1 MSNNAATTVTTN
13 ILPVQALYDPTTLAF
28 ITFIG
33 PAGLPFTSA
42 AGGVSSVDVS
52 GGTTGLTTTGG
63 PIVSSGTITLGGTL
77 SVSNGG
83 TGATTA
89 TGAINNLL
97 PSQATHAGKYLTTD
111 GTNTSWSTSGA
122 NLSVV
127 NDTSTN
133 ATRYLTFTDVNTGVI
148 TQEYVSSSKLTYNPS
163 SGTVTATTFVGA
175 LTGNASTA
183 TLAASSTNIAGGANG
198 SLPYQTGS
206 GTTTFLAAGSNGQF
220 LTLSGGVPTWSS
232 LSYVS
237 SFSAGTTGFTPNVS
251 TTGAVTLSGTLNV
264 ANGGTGVTSSSGAN
278 SVVLRDANANT
289 SANDFY
295 EGFTNVAAAGT
306 TITLTAAST
315 PNFVITGSGGQTYK
329 LPDATTIPTG
339 AIYTFNNNQTS
350 GAISVQ
356 NSSGTLVVSVPSGGF
371 VEIILLTNSVAAGT
385 WDYHFQAPSNVSWS
399 TNTFSYAG
407 SITNA
412 TWNGV
417 SIGAIYG
424 GTGQTSYTTGDTLYA
439 SASNTLSKLAIGS
452 TGQVLTV
459 SGGVPTW
466 ANTSSATTITDDT
479 TTNATRYINFTSA
492 TSGSLTNIGTSSTK
506 LQYNPSTGTITAP
519 SITTTSDATIHG
531 LTVGLGGGSVT
542 SNTAVGYNALLSNS
556 TGIYLTAFGL
566 QAGKNN
572 TTGNYVTAIGANAG
586 FTGTGNSGDTYIGYS
601 AGFTKNN
608 GDSTYGSTFVGYFS
622 GYSTTTGTDNTFVG
636 AGSGL
641 TNTTG
646 GYNAVL
652 GMKALYSNSTG
663 NSNTAIGAQALT
675 SNTTASSN
683 TAVGYQAAYSNTS
696 GVVTAVGRQAL
707 YSNTTG
713 ICNTAVGG
721 TYSANPPLYANT
733 TGNYNSAFGEG
744 ALAGNTTASNNT
756 AVGYQAGYANT
767 TGRANAFFGAQSG
780 YNNTTGYAN
789 TAVGMQALFYNTTG
803 LYNTAVGSTDN
814 TSVPSALYNNTTGNF
829 NTAVGTAALQANT
842 TASNNT
848 AVGYQAGYSNTIGER
863 GTFIGYQAGYSTT
876 TNFAQTMI
884 GFSAGLSTTGA
895 NSTFVG
901 YNAGNTI
908 TTGAKNTILGTY
920 NGNQGGLDIR
930 TASNRVVLSDGD
942 GNIRIACDATGST
955 ANGYFMAFDGLEWYP
970 GVDNAIALGTASKRY
985 TVVYATTALINTSDA
1000 NLKQQIRN
1008 LSDAE
1013 KSVATKIKG
1022 LIKSF
1027 KFNDSVAKKG
1037 DGARIHIGVIA
1048 QDVQSAFI
1056 EQNLDPNKYAMFCS
1070 DTWYEVN
1077 GSATLP
1083 NGEFCKK
1090 DDEGAVEVT
1099 QLGIRYEELLAFVIS
1114 SL

>member
-1 MSNNAATTVTTN
+1 MTASNNVSNTVTTN

-264 ANGGTGVTSSSGAN
+264 ANGGTGVTTSSGAN
-278 SVVLRDANANT
+278 SVVLRDANANI

-295 EGFTNVAAAGT
+295 EGFTSVAAAGT
-306 TITLTAAST
+306 TTVMTAAST
-315 PNFVITGSGGQTYK
+315 PNYYVTGSGGQTYQ
-329 LPDATTIPTG
+329 LPDATTLPLG
-339 AIYTFNNNQTS
+339 AMFTFNNNQ
-350 GAISVQ
+350 
-356 NSSGTLVVSVPSGGF
+356 SSGTIVVKNNSSTTVLTVQSGALG
-371 VEIILLTNSVAAGT
+371 EIILVANGNAAGS
-385 WDYHFQAPSNVSWS
+385 WDTHFQAPSNVSWS
-399 TNTFSYAG
+399 TNTLSYAG

-424 GTGQTSYTTGDTLYA
+424 GTGQTTYATGDTLYA

-519 SITTTSDATIHG
+519 SVTTTSDASIH
-531 LTVGLGGGSVT
+531 
-542 SNTAVGYNALLSNS
+542 
-556 TGIYLTAFGL
+556 
-566 QAGKNN
+566 
-572 TTGNYVTAIGANAG
+572 
-586 FTGTGNSGDTYIGYS
+586 
-601 AGFTKNN
+601 
-608 GDSTYGSTFVGYFS
+608 
-622 GYSTTTGTDNTFVG
+622 
-636 AGSGL
+636 
-641 TNTTG
+641 
-646 GYNAVL
+646 
-652 GMKALYSNSTG
+652 
-663 NSNTAIGAQALT
+663 
-675 SNTTASSN
+675 
-683 TAVGYQAAYSNTS
+683 
-696 GVVTAVGRQAL
+696 
-707 YSNTTG
+707 
-713 ICNTAVGG
+713 
-721 TYSANPPLYANT
+721 
-733 TGNYNSAFGEG
+733 
-744 ALAGNTTASNNT
+744 
-756 AVGYQAGYANT
+756 
-767 TGRANAFFGAQSG
+767 
-780 YNNTTGYAN
+780 
-789 TAVGMQALFYNTTG
+789 
-803 LYNTAVGSTDN
+803 
-814 TSVPSALYNNTTGNF
+814 
-829 NTAVGTAALQANT
+829 
-842 TASNNT
+842 
-848 AVGYQAGYSNTIGER
+848 
-863 GTFIGYQAGYSTT
+863 
-876 TNFAQTMI
+876 
-884 GFSAGLSTTGA
+884 
-895 NSTFVG
+895 
-901 YNAGNTI
+901 
-908 TTGAKNTILGTY
+908 
-920 NGNQGGLDIR
+920 
-930 TASNRVVLSDGD
+930 
-942 GNIRIACDATGST
+942 
-955 ANGYFMAFDGLEWYP
+955 
-970 GVDNAIALGTASKRY
+970 
-985 TVVYATTALINTSDA
+985 
-1000 NLKQQIRN
+1000 
-1008 LSDAE
+1008 
-1013 KSVATKIKG
+1013 
-1022 LIKSF
+1022 
-1027 KFNDSVAKKG
+1027 
-1037 DGARIHIGVIA
+1037 
-1048 QDVQSAFI
+1048 
-1056 EQNLDPNKYAMFCS
+1056 
-1070 DTWYEVN
+1070 
-1077 GSATLP
+1077 
-1083 NGEFCKK
+1083 
-1090 DDEGAVEVT
+1090 
-1099 QLGIRYEELLAFVIS
+1099 
-1114 SL
+1114 

>member
-1 MSNNAATTVTTN
+1 MTASNNVSNTVTTN

-77 SVSNGG
+77 AVTNGG

-220 LTLSGGVPTWSS
+220 LTLSGGVPTWSN

-278 SVVLRDANANT
+278 SVVLRDANVNT

-531 LTVGLGGGSVT
+531 LTVGLGGGSVSTNTAFGYQTLNANT
-542 SNTAVGYNALLSNS
+542 SGSVNTAIGYQAGLANTTGAGIVFVGNSAGSANTTGSNNTAVGGYQTFISNLTGSNNVSVGSAALRFS
-556 TGIYLTAFGL
+556 TSD
-566 QAGKNN
+566 
-572 TTGNYVTAIGANAG
+572 GNTAIGYSSLTNNTASYNTAV
-586 FTGTGNSGDTYIGYS
+586 GNLAGYS
-601 AGFTKNN
+601 
-608 GDSTYGSTFVGYFS
+608 
-622 GYSTTTGTDNTFVG
+622 
-636 AGSGL
+636 
-641 TNTTG
+641 NTTG
-646 GYNAVL
+646 GLITAL
-652 GMKALYSNSTG
+652 GYT
-663 NSNTAIGAQALT
+663 
-675 SNTTASSN
+675 
-683 TAVGYQAAYSNTS
+683 
-696 GVVTAVGRQAL
+696 AL

-713 ICNTAVGG
+713 SYNIAVG
-721 TYSANPPLYANT
+721 T
-733 TGNYNSAFGEG
+733 G
-744 ALAGNTTASNNT
+744 ALYSNTTASNNT
-756 AVGYQAGYANT
+756 AVGYQALYSNT
-767 TGRANAFFGAQSG
+767 NGN
-780 YNNTTGYAN
+780 N
-789 TAVGMQALFYNTTG
+789 TAVGFQTIYTNTSGYALVAVGYQGLYKNTTG
-803 LYNTAVGSTDN
+803 TNNIAIGYQ
-814 TSVPSALYNNTTGNF
+814 PLYNNTTGVF
-829 NTAVGTAALQANT
+829 NVAIGDSALQANT
-842 TASNNT
+842 TASSSV
-848 AVGYQAGYSNTIGER
+848 AVGYQAGYSATTNGLN
-863 GTFIGYQAGYSTT
+863 TFIGAAAGY
-876 TNFAQTMI
+876 NA
-884 GFSAGLSTTGA
+884 TGA
-895 NSTFVG
+895 NNTFVG
-901 YNAGNTI
+901 NSSGTNVTS
-908 TTGAKNTILGTY
+908 GAKNTILGCY
-920 NGNQGGLDIR
+920 NGTQGGLNIQ
-930 TASNRVVLSDGD
+930 TASNYIVLSDGD
-942 GNIRIACDATGST
+942 GNPRAYQSSTGGWYQYNNST
-955 ANGYFMAFDGLEWYP
+955 LWS
-970 GVDNAIALGTASKRY
+970 V
-985 TVVYATTALINTSDA
+985 TSDVRIKK
-1000 NLKQQIRN
+1000 NVVSLN
-1008 LSDAE
+1008 SGLSVIE
-1013 KSVATKIKG
+1013 KLRPVEFDYIENEKH
-1022 LIKSF
+1022 
-1027 KFNDSVAKKG
+1027 D
-1037 DGARIHIGVIA
+1037 IGFIA
-1048 QDVQSAFI
+1048 QEYQTVLP
-1056 EQNLDPNKYAMFCS
+1056 EQ
-1070 DTWYEVN
+1070 VN
-1077 GSATLP
+1077 
-1083 NGEFCKK
+1083 EK
-1090 DDEGAVEVT
+1090 DDGMLSLTPNLVPYLVKAIQELTARVA
-1099 QLGIRYEELLAFVIS
+1099 QLESKGV
-1114 SL
+1114 

>member
-77 SVSNGG
+77 AVTNGG
-83 TGATTA
+83 TGSTTA

-198 SLPYQTGS
+198 FLPYQTGS

-278 SVVLRDANANT
+278 SVVLRDANVNI

-295 EGFTNVAAAGT
+295 EGFTSVAAAGT
-306 TITLTAAST
+306 TTVMTAAST
-315 PNFVITGSGGQTYK
+315 PNYYLTGSGGQTFQ
-329 LPDATTIPTG
+329 LPDATTLPLG
-339 AIYTFNNNQTS
+339 AMFTFNNNQ
-350 GAISVQ
+350 
-356 NSSGTLVVSVPSGGF
+356 SSGTIVVKNNSSTTVLTVQSGAFG
-371 VEIILLTNSVAAGT
+371 EIILVANSNAAGS
-385 WDYHFQAPSNVSWS
+385 WDTHFQAPSNVSWS
-399 TNTFSYAG
+399 TNTLSYAG

-506 LQYNPSTGTITAP
+506 LQYNPSTG
-519 SITTTSDATIHG
+519 
-531 LTVGLGGGSVT
+531 
-542 SNTAVGYNALLSNS
+542 
-556 TGIYLTAFGL
+556 
-566 QAGKNN
+566 
-572 TTGNYVTAIGANAG
+572 
-586 FTGTGNSGDTYIGYS
+586 
-601 AGFTKNN
+601 
-608 GDSTYGSTFVGYFS
+608 
-622 GYSTTTGTDNTFVG
+622 
-636 AGSGL
+636 
-641 TNTTG
+641 
-646 GYNAVL
+646 
-652 GMKALYSNSTG
+652 
-663 NSNTAIGAQALT
+663 ALT
-675 SNTTASSN
+675 S
-683 TAVGYQAAYSNTS
+683 TS
-696 GVVTAVGRQAL
+696 LT
-707 YSNTTG
+707 
-713 ICNTAVGG
+713 
-721 TYSANPPLYANT
+721 P
-733 TGNYNSAFGEG
+733 
-744 ALAGNTTASNNT
+744 
-756 AVGYQAGYANT
+756 
-767 TGRANAFFGAQSG
+767 
-780 YNNTTGYAN
+780 
-789 TAVGMQALFYNTTG
+789 
-803 LYNTAVGSTDN
+803 
-814 TSVPSALYNNTTGNF
+814 
-829 NTAVGTAALQANT
+829 
-842 TASNNT
+842 
-848 AVGYQAGYSNTIGER
+848 
-863 GTFIGYQAGYSTT
+863 
-876 TNFAQTMI
+876 TN
-884 GFSAGLSTTGA
+884 
-895 NSTFVG
+895 
-901 YNAGNTI
+901 
-908 TTGAKNTILGTY
+908 
-920 NGNQGGLDIR
+920 
-930 TASNRVVLSDGD
+930 
-942 GNIRIACDATGST
+942 
-955 ANGYFMAFDGLEWYP
+955 
-970 GVDNAIALGTASKRY
+970 ALGTAYGGTGLTSF
-985 TVVYATTALINTSDA
+985 TANGVVYASSTSALATGSNLVFDGTNLAVGTTSTSNASLTVNNVNLTSPLYIGSQSDSLSWGGFFVNGATSSTAGNGMYGKSGASLYFNCASSYSHIWTINGGEKMRLNSSGYLGIGTSSPSTPLHIYTTTATSKITLADSTVGSGYGGVLYGYGVAGTGGYMEIGVTDGSASYTKGIRVTQQATSIQFFTGASSVSNTEIARFDSSGNLGIGTTSPNSKLDVSNIGTNTSVSMR
-1000 NLKQQIRN
+1000 LT
-1008 LSDAE
+1008 S
-1013 KSVATKIKG
+1013 
-1022 LIKSF
+1022 
-1027 KFNDSVAKKG
+1027 NDSGGNSVRFVTTQNA
-1037 DGARIHIGVIA
+1037 DGSVTLNSNQGNNGSTTAMIFQQASTERMRIDSSGNLLIGCTSAGVGYASQGIIFEPAGYESVNHASGTSSGSAYIAFGYNSAGIGSITQNGTTGVLYNTSSDQRLKTNIVDAPAGNIDQIKIRSFDWKSDGSHNTYGVIA
-1048 QDVQSAFI
+1048 QELLEVAPYAVHVPTNPDEMMGVDYSKLVPMMIKEIQSLKA
-1056 EQNLDPNKYAMFCS
+1056 
-1070 DTWYEVN
+1070 EV
-1077 GSATLP
+1077 ATL
-1083 NGEFCKK
+1083 K
-1090 DDEGAVEVT
+1090 GA
-1099 QLGIRYEELLAFVIS
+1099 
-1114 SL
+1114 